1 MNQSES
7 DDHNEKCQLDMYLDE
22 TPLELKYYQ
31 NLDVL
36 KFWKNKKNR
45 YLELS
50 IIASDVLS
58 IPITTVASES
68 AFSISAR
75 VLKQIRVL
83 FLVIMCKLLF
93 VLVIGYMILLI
104 MVIFLWFYFKIYLP

>member
-36 KFWKNKKNR
+36 EFWKNKKNR
-45 YLELS
+45 YPELS
-50 IIASDVLS
+50 IMASDILS

-68 AFSISAR
+68 AFSIGAR
-75 VLKQIRVL
+75 VLNKYRSSLLGDHVQALICTRNWLHGFIDNGNIFIVL
-83 FLVIMCKLLF
+83 F
-93 VLVIGYMILLI
+93 
-104 MVIFLWFYFKIYLP
+104 